1 MEGYSLQSLLV
12 IHQANSADFGYY
24 GCAVTNSF
32 GSDELSILLER
43 EGRTGQSTIKVKFS
57 WREG

>member
-12 IHQANSADFGYY
+12 IHQANSVDFGYY

-57 WREG
+57 